1 MNRLVNKIE
10 RYTWSEQCKELL
22 GKYVEFY
29 TINKNYICGFV
40 ISYTDDSEGGS
51 TMKIGDQFG
60 MVEVVIKPND
70 LLFVANCTVYNLSIG
85 TKSTPLKPV
94 EVHQGSLVRKDAVY
108 EFDYIDESRVYSFVD
123 KKSGCLI
130 FLTFSD
136 VTKDKATV
144 RMAGGFCE
152 KEFTAK
158 EFAETFDDDE
168 ERGYC
173 GCPCR
178 ERYLKEDSSI
188 D

>member
-1 MNRLVNKIE
+1 MNKLVDKTEI
-10 RYTWSEQCKELL
+10 YTWSELCKELL

-29 TINKNYICGFV
+29 TVNKNYICGFV

-60 MVEVVIKPND
+60 MVEAVIKPKD
-70 LLFVANCTVYNLSIG
+70 LLFVANCTVYSLDIG
-85 TKSTPLKPV
+85 TKRGALKPV
-94 EVHQGSLVRKDAVY
+94 EIHQGSLVRKDAAY
-108 EFDYIDESRVYSFVD
+108 TFDDIDESKVYSFVD
-123 KKSGCLI
+123 KKSGCLV
-130 FLTFSD
+130 FLTFSN
-136 VTKDKATV
+136 VTKGKATV

-173 GCPCR
+173 GCPCHK
-178 ERYLKEDSSI
+178 RYLEEE
-188 D
+188 

>member
-1 MNRLVNKIE
+1 MNRLVDETE
-10 RYTWSEQCKELL
+10 RYTWSEKCKELL

-29 TINKNYICGFV
+29 TRNKNYICGFA

-51 TMKIGDQFG
+51 SMKIGDQFL
-60 MVEVVIKPND
+60 MTEVVIKPD
-70 LLFVANCTVYNLSIG
+70 ELLGIANCTVFALDVGI
-85 TKSTPLKPV
+85 KCTPLKPV
-94 EVHQGSLVRKDAVY
+94 EVHQGSLVRKDAAY

-123 KKSGCLI
+123 KKSGCI
-130 FLTFSD
+130 VFLTFSN

-158 EFAETFDDDE
+158 EFAETFDDDDFS
-168 ERGYC
+168 GACY

-178 ERYLKEDSSI
+178 ERYLKEE
-188 D
+188 

>member
-10 RYTWSEQCKELL
+10 RYTWSERCKELL
-22 GKYVEFY
+22 GKYVAFY
-29 TINKNYICGFV
+29 TINKNYIRGFV
-40 ISYTDDSEGGS
+40 GVVDNDDRHGPKMIICNRNNAPIYS
-51 TMKIGDQFG
+51 IGPD
-60 MVEVVIKPND
+60 D
-70 LLFVANCTVYNLSIG
+70 LLSVANCTVYNLDFG
-85 TKSTPLKPV
+85 TKSNRLKPV
-94 EVHQGSLVRKDAVY
+94 EIHQGSLVRRDTEYV
-108 EFDYIDESRVYSFVD
+108 FDYIDETRVYSFVD
-123 KKSGCLI
+123 KKSGCLV

-158 EFAETFDDDE
+158 EFAETFDDFTDAC
-168 ERGYC
+168 Y

>member
-1 MNRLVNKIE
+1 MNRLVEETE

-22 GKYVEFY
+22 GKYVAFY
-29 TINKNYICGFV
+29 TINKNYIRGFV
-40 ISYTDDSEGGS
+40 GVVDNDDRHGPKMIICNRNNAPIYS
-51 TMKIGDQFG
+51 IGPD
-60 MVEVVIKPND
+60 D
-70 LLFVANCTVYNLSIG
+70 LLSVANCTVYNLDFG
-85 TKSTPLKPV
+85 TKSNRLKPV
-94 EVHQGSLVRKDAVY
+94 EIHQGSLVRKDAVY

-123 KKSGCLI
+123 KKSSCLI

-144 RMAGGFCE
+144 RMHCGFCE

-158 EFAETFDDDE
+158 EFAKTFDDDE

-178 ERYLKEDSSI
+178 KRYLEEDSSI

>member
-1 MNRLVNKIE
+1 MNKLVDKTE

-40 ISYTDDSEGGS
+40 VSYTDDSEGGS

-60 MVEVVIKPND
+60 MVEVVIKPRD
-70 LLFVANCTVYNLSIG
+70 LLFVANCYVHNLKIG
-85 TKSTPLKPV
+85 TKINRLKPD
-94 EVHQGSLVRKDAVY
+94 EIHQGSLVRKDAAY
-108 EFDYIDESRVYSFVD
+108 TFDYIDESRVYSFVD
-123 KKSGCLI
+123 KKSGCI
-130 FLTFSD
+130 VFLTFSN

-158 EFAETFDDDE
+158 EFAKTFDDEE

-173 GCPCR
+173 GCPCQK
-178 ERYLKEDSSI
+178 RYLKEE
-188 D
+188 

>member
-60 MVEVVIKPND
+60 MVEAVIKPND
-70 LLFVANCTVYNLSIG
+70 LLFVANCTAYNLSIG

-94 EVHQGSLVRKDAVY
+94 EVHQGSLRRRDTEYA
-108 EFDYIDESRVYSFVD
+108 FDYIDETRVYSFVD
-123 KKSGCLI
+123 KKSGCLV

-136 VTKDKATV
+136 VTKDKATA

-173 GCPCR
+173 GCLCR
-178 ERYLKEDSSI
+178 KRYLEEDSSV

>member
-1 MNRLVNKIE
+1 MNKLVNKTE

-29 TINKNYICGFV
+29 TTNKNYICGFV

-60 MVEVVIKPND
+60 MVEVVIKPKD

-94 EVHQGSLVRKDAVY
+94 EVHQGSLVRMDTAY
-108 EFDYIDESRVYSFVD
+108 EFNHINESRVYSFVD
-123 KKSGCLI
+123 KKSGCI
-130 FLTFSD
+130 VSLTFSNA
-136 VTKDKATV
+136 TKDKATV
-144 RMAGGFCE
+144 RMTGGFWE

-158 EFAETFDDDE
+158 EFAKTFDDNFSDPC
-168 ERGYC
+168 Y

-178 ERYLKEDSSI
+178 KRYLKEDSTI
-188 D
+188 E

>member
-1 MNRLVNKIE
+1 MNRLVNKTE

-29 TINKNYICGFV
+29 TANKNYIRGFV
-40 ISYTDDSEGGS
+40 GIVDNDDKHGPKMIICNRNNAPIYS
-51 TMKIGDQFG
+51 IGPD
-60 MVEVVIKPND
+60 D
-70 LLFVANCTVYNLSIG
+70 LLNVANCTAYNLDIG
-85 TKSTPLKPV
+85 TKSTQFKPV
-94 EVHQGSLVRKDAVY
+94 EIHQGSLVRKDTEYV
-108 EFDYIDESRVYSFVD
+108 FVYIDESRVYSFVD
-123 KKSGCLI
+123 KKSGCLV

-144 RMAGGFCE
+144 RMAGGFYE

-158 EFAETFDDDE
+158 EFAETFDDDFTDAC
-168 ERGYC
+168 Y

-178 ERYLKEDSSI
+178 KRYLEEDSII

>member
-1 MNRLVNKIE
+1 MNRLVNETE
-10 RYTWSEQCKELL
+10 RYTWSERCEELL

-29 TINKNYICGFV
+29 TTNKNYICGFV
-40 ISYTDDSEGGS
+40 ISYTDDSEGGGS
-51 TMKIGDQFG
+51 MKIGDQFL
-60 MVEVVIKPND
+60 MTEVVIKPKD
-70 LLFVANCTVYNLSIG
+70 LLFVANCTVYNLNIG
-85 TKSTPLKPV
+85 TKSNILKPV
-94 EVHQGSLVRKDAVY
+94 EIHQGSLVRKDVEYA
-108 EFDYIDESRVYSFVD
+108 FNHIDESRVYSFVD
-123 KKSGCLI
+123 KKSNCLV
-130 FLTFSD
+130 FLTFSN

-178 ERYLKEDSSI
+178 KRYLEWGPRR
-188 D
+188 